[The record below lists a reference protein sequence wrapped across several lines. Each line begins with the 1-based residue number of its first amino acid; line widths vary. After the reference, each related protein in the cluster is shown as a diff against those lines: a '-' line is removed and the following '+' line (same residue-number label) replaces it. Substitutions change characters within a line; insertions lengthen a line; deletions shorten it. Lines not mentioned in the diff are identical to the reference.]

1 MGKLIQIS
9 VVCPVYACSDC
20 LIVLC
25 DRLKKSLSQ
34 ITEQFEIILVND
46 ACPQNSWEIIESICA
61 LDQRVKGI
69 NLSRNFG
76 QHYAITAGLDHAIGE
91 WVVVMDADLQDQPEE
106 IIKFYQKAQE
116 GYDIVVGERS
126 DRRDSF
132 FKRFV
137 SRCFYAVLAFFT
149 DLEHD
154 AAIANFGIYSRDV
167 VKSILLFRERNRA
180 FPLLVN
186 MVGFK
191 KISISIIHA
200 EREIGVSSYTFKKL
214 FKLAMDSIVVH
225 SNKPLRLSIKLGV
238 FVSLFS
244 VSYGLWLVVRHA
256 LYNVPVLGWTSM
268 MVLML
273 LMFGLLFSVLGVLGI
288 YIGKIFD
295 EAKGRPLY
303 LAQKKINFVGD

>member
-1 MGKLIQIS
+1 MFL
-9 VVCPVYACSDC
+9 
-20 LIVLC
+20 
-25 DRLKKSLSQ
+25 
-34 ITEQFEIILVND
+34 
-46 ACPQNSWEIIESICA
+46 
-61 LDQRVKGI
+61 
-69 NLSRNFG
+69 
-76 QHYAITAGLDHAIGE
+76 
-91 WVVVMDADLQDQPEE
+91 
-106 IIKFYQKAQE
+106 
-116 GYDIVVGERS
+116 
-126 DRRDSF
+126 
-132 FKRFV
+132 
-137 SRCFYAVLAFFT
+137 
-149 DLEHD
+149 
-154 AAIANFGIYSRDV
+154 NFGIYSRDV

-273 LMFGLLFSVLGVLGI
+273 FMFGLLFSVLGVLGI